1 MKPTRKL
8 AKDSFSKLALFS
20 GDDVKSLLHVFCR
33 NVIGHAAGMYLF
45 REYLRGTSGARV
57 VSCWM
62 HVQAFRKAQDPERRL
77 ELFSA
82 IRHHYLQSVIT
93 LPGPG
98 SLLDIVASG
107 MNEAAVAKAVS
118 LFGCSQA
125 RVTLPR
131 CGGWTHVMNV
141 S

>member
-1 MKPTRKL
+1 MCVFL
-8 AKDSFSKLALFS
+8 
-20 GDDVKSLLHVFCR
+20 GDDIDIRFRTFCR

-82 IRHHYLQSVIT
+82 IRHHYLHSVIT

-98 SLLDIVASG
+98 CLSDIVASG
-107 MNEAAVAKAVS
+107 MNEAAVAKAR
-118 LFGCSQA
+118 LECS
-125 RVTLPR
+125 
-131 CGGWTHVMNV
+131 
-141 S
+141 